1 MNANKKEK
9 RQQVKALKKA
19 HNRRAKLIDKVA
31 KARAK
36 FEKQTRKLQEVEKS
50 IADLS
55 RDVFGNPDVQAS
67 PNSGRDAGEEAM
79 AFGAE
84 KSTPMPESQ
93 NTNKAD
99 DKVTELPDD
108 PAASE

>member
-1 MNANKKEK
+1 MTLNKKEK

-55 RDVFGNPDVQAS
+55 HDVFGSPVVQAS
-67 PNSGRDAGEEAM
+67 PDAGRDAGEEAM

-84 KSTPMPESQ
+84 NSTRLAESQ
-93 NTNKAD
+93 NTNEGG

>member
-1 MNANKKEK
+1 MALNKKEK

-36 FEKQTRKLQEVEKS
+36 FERQTGKLQEVEKT

-55 RDVFGNPDVQAS
+55 RDVFGNSGVQAS
-67 PNSGRDAGEEAM
+67 PDGGRDASEEAM
-79 AFGAE
+79 AFGQRIPPACQIA
-84 KSTPMPESQ
+84 Q
-93 NTNKAD
+93 NTNKTE

>member
-1 MNANKKEK
+1 MTLNKKEK
-9 RQQVKALKKA
+9 RQRVKALKKA
-19 HNRRAKLIDKVA
+19 HDRRAKLIDKVA
-31 KARAK
+31 KARTK

-55 RDVFGNPDVQAS
+55 HDVFDNPSVQAS
-67 PNSGRDAGEEAM
+67 PNGGRDAGEEAM
-79 AFGAE
+79 AFGGE
-84 KSTPMPESQ
+84 DSTRLPKSQ
-93 NTNKAD
+93 NTSESE

>member
-1 MNANKKEK
+1 MTLNKKEK

-31 KARAK
+31 KSRAK

-55 RDVFGNPDVQAS
+55 RDVFGSPAVQAS
-67 PNSGRDAGEEAM
+67 PDGGRDAGEEAM

-84 KSTPMPESQ
+84 NSTALPESQ
-93 NTNKAD
+93 KTNEGE

>member
-1 MNANKKEK
+1 MALNKKEK

-36 FEKQTRKLQEVEKS
+36 FEKQTRKLQEIEKS

-55 RDVFGNPDVQAS
+55 RDVFGNSGVQAS
-67 PNSGRDAGEEAM
+67 PHGGRDASEEAM

-84 KSTPMPESQ
+84 NSTRLPDTQ
-93 NTNKAD
+93 NTNKTE